1 MLFKKTRN
9 LKDKIFST
17 TINFVDFGERDGLGA
32 IDQTS
37 KEKEQDLV
45 DNFGAPKISVG
56 KEFTGHALVEEGKVK
71 LVEYTDGLKETC
83 ITFVLS
89 DKELDVTTGFAAG
102 IAVDAKKEKAVEGK
116 LTAEQVA
123 EAKCLIFEKEIEA
136 RLTAAIDGLKA
147 KYTAFELEELEEIAI
162 PVPSS
167 INHVH

>member
-17 TINFVDFGERDGLGA
+17 TIDFVDFGERDDLGE
-32 IDQTS
+32 IKQDS

-56 KEFTGHALVEEGKVK
+56 KEFTGHAQVEDGKVK
-71 LVEYTDGLKETC
+71 LVAYTNGLKETC
-83 ITFVLS
+83 ISFILS
-89 DKELDVTTGFAAG
+89 DKELDVTTGFSAG
-102 IAVDAKKEKAVEGK
+102 ISVDAKKEKAVEGK

-123 EAKCLIFEKEIEA
+123 EAKCLIFEEEIKK
-136 RLTAAIDGLKA
+136 RLTAAIEGLKA

-162 PVPSS
+162 PVPPS
-167 INHVH
+167 ISHSH

>member
-17 TINFVDFGERDGLGA
+17 TIDFVDFGERDGLGA
-32 IDQTS
+32 INQVS

-45 DNFGAPKISVG
+45 DNFGAPKISIG
-56 KEFTGHALVEEGKVK
+56 KEFTGHAKVEDGKVK
-71 LVEYTDGLKETC
+71 LVEYTDGVSEAC
-83 ITFVLS
+83 ITFVIS
-89 DKELDVTTGFAAG
+89 DKEVEVTTGFSAG
-102 IAVDAKKEKAVEGK
+102 ISVDAKKEKAIESK

-136 RLTAAIDGLKA
+136 RLTAAIDGLKS
-147 KYTAFELEELEEIAI
+147 KFTAFELEELEEIAI

-167 INHVH
+167 MGHEH